1 MLEFDADAMLSIAL
15 RHDERK
21 AFDIIFTRY
30 YSRVKQFVR
39 GFCGDEYE
47 AENITQ
53 DIFMKLW
60 VQRDRI
66 PAIETLDAYVYM
78 MAKNAALNALK
89 RMVRERRGMAE
100 SMEVADKANMEEAL
114 YSKELME
121 IVHRHIGQMPP
132 QRRRVFTMSRIDGL
146 KNEEIAER
154 LNISKRTV
162 ETHISAALS
171 ELRRLMLLAVVEI
184 LVHHLL
190 N

>member
-1 MLEFDADAMLSIAL
+1 MLEFDADAVLSIAL
-15 RHDERK
+15 THDERR

-30 YSRVKQFVR
+30 YPRVKQFVH

-47 AENITQ
+47 AENIAQ

-60 VQRDRI
+60 IQRDKI

-89 RMVRERRGMAE
+89 RMVREQRSMAE
-100 SMEVADKANMEEAL
+100 SLEVADNANIEESL
-114 YSKELME
+114 YGKELME
-121 IVHRHIGQMPP
+121 IIHRHIDQMPE
-132 QRRRVFTMSRIDGL
+132 QRRRVFTMSRIEGL
-146 KNEEIAER
+146 RNEEIAQR

-162 ETHISAALS
+162 ETHISVALA
-171 ELRRLMLLAVVEI
+171 ELRRLMLLTVVEI
-184 LVHHLL
+184 MVHHLT